1 METSKNGL
9 NLIKQFEGCH
19 LTSYK
24 CPGGVWTIGYG
35 HTQGVTEGNRI
46 TQEQAEVYLRDDLL
60 RFERYVNAYAQ
71 KYGYKLNQNQFDALV
86 SFTYNAGPGNLDRR
100 LLSKGSRP
108 LELVKL
114 YLPTVCISSKGRT
127 LPGLVRRR
135 VAEADLMGDCRKD
148 LKLVAKE
155 VLDGKWSNGQARRR
169 QLEDCGYSY
178 EEVQRLVTLLVNGEE
193 I

>member
-1 METSKNGL
+1 MNTSEKGL
-9 NLIKQFEGCH
+9 NLIKSFEGCH

-35 HTQGVTEGNRI
+35 HTAGVVEGCII
-46 TQEQAEVYLRDDLL
+46 TQEQAEQYLKDDIK
-60 RFERYVNAYAQ
+60 RFETYVTTYAN
-71 KYGYKLNQNQFDALV
+71 KYGYKLNQAQFDALV

-100 LLSKGSRP
+100 LLMKGSRP
-108 LELVKL
+108 IELIKL
-114 YLPTVCISSKGRT
+114 YLPTTCISSKGKA

-148 LKLVAKE
+148 IRLVAKE

-178 EEVQRLVTLLVNGEE
+178 EEVQRLVTLLVNGEA

>member
-35 HTQGVTEGNRI
+35 HTAGVTEGNHI
-46 TQEQAEVYLRDDLL
+46 TQQQAEEYLKYDIQ
-60 RFERYVNAYAQ
+60 RFEKYVETYAK

-100 LLSKGSRP
+100 LLMKGSRP
-108 LELVKL
+108 IELVKL
-114 YLPTVCISSKGRT
+114 YLPTTCISSKGKA

-148 LKLVAKE
+148 IRLVAKE
-155 VLDGKWSNGQARRR
+155 VLDGKWSNGSTRKR
-169 QLEDCGYSY
+169 QLEDCGYDY
-178 EEVQRLVTLLVNGEE
+178 AEIQQLVTKLVNGEE

>member
-35 HTQGVTEGNRI
+35 HTQGVTEGNHI
-46 TQEQAEVYLRDDLL
+46 TQEQADLYLRDDLL
-60 RFERYVNAYAQ
+60 RFERYVKTYAD

-100 LLSKGSRP
+100 LLVKGTRP
-108 LELVKL
+108 LELIKL
-114 YLPTVCISSKGRT
+114 YLPTTCITSKGKT

-135 VAEADLMGDCRKD
+135 VAEADLMGDCKKD
-148 LKLVAKE
+148 IRLVAKE
-155 VLDGKWSNGQARRR
+155 VMEDKWGKNPTRKR
-169 QLEDCGYSY
+169 QLEDCGYNY
-178 EEVQRLVTLLVNGEE
+178 EEVRALVMKLVNGEA